1 MIKNYLKIALA
12 NIYKSKVYSLIS
24 ISSLA
29 VGMAVCILL
38 LLYVSDELSY
48 DRYHEKSD
56 NIYRLCQDVHPYQA
70 PGAARLL
77 TDNLPEIVNSARIL
91 PRDNINVQF
100 DNKRF
105 KEDRVAWVDPAL
117 FDIFSFNF
125 IVGMEGASSLQEPG
139 TAVITEKIAKK
150 YFGDKNPIGKTI
162 NVGNEYDYLI
172 TAIIEDIPDN
182 SHFKFDI
189 FMTLEDGDMMFSEN
203 WMENWGWWNFLVYF
217 EMQDHFLKKELDTK
231 ISDKMN
237 GIMKEK
243 FGNDT
248 PETQYT
254 LQNLEDI
261 HLYSSHFLG
270 DIQPQ
275 NSIIYVLIFSAIG
288 LLILFIASFNYVNLF
303 TANAT
308 TRLTEISVR
317 KTFGASRRQLAK
329 QFIFESVLVFFVSFC
344 ISLVLVGLALPLFN
358 EFSGKALSFSILAN
372 TSIILSLLGMMVVVG
387 ILAGWYPA
395 LVLSSYSPTGVL
407 KSALKSRSGFQIK
420 KLLIGTQFT
429 IVITL
434 IACAII
440 MSRQVSYLET
450 TDLGFKKES
459 VITAIFDFGD
469 ETKYNTLKHELL
481 SKSYVSS
488 VSVASRIPSG
498 SLSNEGGVLPE
509 GQTETIAIAYVHVN
523 FDYFKTLGIEPKQG
537 RLFSEEFSTDI
548 NESII
553 LNAAAVKNL
562 GIEGNPIGQYVKCNW
577 PKSTRKIVGVIGDV
591 HFESLYNKIKPAV
604 FLINYPDVYEMII
617 KVVPSD
623 EIGSMNAITEI
634 CKSHYPNEV
643 IEFSFLDT
651 ILESRY
657 KKDITTFQL
666 MGFFAALG
674 IFLACMGL
682 LGVATFMITGRT
694 KEIGIRKVNGAK
706 AWEIIRLLN
715 IGFIKWI
722 AISFVIAT
730 PLAYY
735 AMSRWLES
743 FAYQTELSWWIFAIS
758 GLLTVV
764 IVLSTVSW
772 VTYRAARRNPVES
785 LRYE

>member
-1 MIKNYLKIALA
+1 MIKNYLKITLV
-12 NIYKSKVYSLIS
+12 NIYKSKVYSTIS

-48 DRYHEKSD
+48 DRYHEKSG
-56 NIYRLCQDVHPYQA
+56 NIYRLCQEVHPYQA

-77 TDNLPEIVNSARIL
+77 TDNLPEIINSARIL

-100 DNKRF
+100 NNKRF

-117 FDIFSFNF
+117 FDIFSFSF
-125 IVGMEGASSLQEPG
+125 IVGKDGSTSLQQPG
-139 TAVITEKIAKK
+139 TAVITEEIARK
-150 YFGDKNPIGKTI
+150 YFGDENPIGKTI

-189 FMTLEDGDMMFSEN
+189 FMTLEDGAMMFGDD
-203 WMENWGWWNFLVYF
+203 WMGSWGWWNFLVYF
-217 EMQDHFLKKELDTK
+217 EMHDHFLKKDLDAK

-237 GIMKEK
+237 GIMKEQ

-248 PETQYT
+248 QETQYT

-317 KTFGASRRQLAK
+317 KTFGASRLQLAK

-344 ISLVLVGLALPLFN
+344 ISLLLVGLALPLFN

-407 KSALKSRSGFQIK
+407 KSALKSSSGFQIK

-429 IVITL
+429 IVIAL

-440 MSRQVSYLET
+440 MFRQVSFLET
-450 TDLGFKKES
+450 TELGFEQEA
-459 VITAIFDFGD
+459 VITSIFDYGD

-498 SLSNEGGVLPE
+498 SLSNVGVVLPE
-509 GQTETIAIAYVHVN
+509 GQTESIEIPYVHVN
-523 FDYFKTLGIEPKQG
+523 FDYFKTLGIEPIQG
-537 RLFSEEFSTDI
+537 RLFSEEFSTDVG
-548 NESII
+548 ESII

-562 GIEGNPIGQYVKCNW
+562 GIEGNPIGQSIECYW
-577 PKSTRKIVGVIGDV
+577 PQSTRKIVGVIDDI

-604 FLINYPDVYEMII
+604 FLINYPDVYHIII

-634 CKSHYPNEV
+634 CKSFYPNEV
-643 IEFSFLDT
+643 IEFSFLNT

-657 KKDITTFQL
+657 KKDVNTFQL

-674 IFLACMGL
+674 IFSGMHG
-682 LGVATFMITGRT
+682 TFGCCY
-694 KEIGIRKVNGAK
+694 
-706 AWEIIRLLN
+706 
-715 IGFIKWI
+715 F
-722 AISFVIAT
+722 
-730 PLAYY
+730 YD
-735 AMSRWLES
+735 
-743 FAYQTELSWWIFAIS
+743 
-758 GLLTVV
+758 
-764 IVLSTVSW
+764 
-772 VTYRAARRNPVES
+772 
-785 LRYE
+785 

>member
-1 MIKNYLKIALA
+1 MIKSYLKIALA
-12 NIYKSKVYSLIS
+12 NIYKSKVYSTIS

-38 LLYVSDELSY
+38 LLYVTDELSY

-77 TDNLPEIVNSARIL
+77 TDNLPEIKSSARIL
-91 PRDNINVQF
+91 PRDNINVQC

-105 KEDRVAWVDPAL
+105 KEDLVAWVDPAL
-117 FDIFSFNF
+117 FDIFTFNF
-125 IVGMEGASSLQEPG
+125 IVGKDGASSLQQPG
-139 TAVITEKIAKK
+139 TAVITEKTARK
-150 YFGDKNPIGKTI
+150 YFGDENPIGKTI
-162 NVGNEYDYLI
+162 NVSNEYDYLI
-172 TAIIEDIPDN
+172 TAIIEDIPGN

-189 FMTLEDGDMMFSEN
+189 FLTLEDGDKMFSDD
-203 WMENWGWWNFLVYF
+203 WMDNWGWLNFLVYF
-217 EMQDHFLKKELDTK
+217 EMQDNFSNPDVEEK
-231 ISDKMN
+231 ISQILMSVDSPN
-237 GIMKEK
+237 APTTAFTI
-243 FGNDT
+243 
-248 PETQYT
+248 
-254 LQNLEDI
+254 QNVVDI

-317 KTFGASRRQLAK
+317 KTFGASRQQLAK

-344 ISLVLVGLALPLFN
+344 VSLLLVGLALPLFN
-358 EFSGKALSFSILAN
+358 EFSGKTLSFSILAN
-372 TSIILSLLGMMVVVG
+372 TNIILGLLGMLVVVG

-407 KSALKSRSGFQIK
+407 KSSLKSSSGFQIK

-429 IVITL
+429 IVIAL

-440 MSRQVSYLET
+440 MFRQVSFLET
-450 TDLGFKKES
+450 TELGFEQEA
-459 VITAIFDFGD
+459 VITGIFDYGD

-509 GQTETIAIAYVHVN
+509 GQTEPKAIPYVHVT
-523 FDYFKTLGIEPKQG
+523 FDYFKTLGIVPKQG
-537 RLFSEEFSTDI
+537 RLFSEDFKTDAT
-548 NESII
+548 ESVI
-553 LNAAAVKNL
+553 LNEAAVKFL
-562 GIEGNPIGQYVKCNW
+562 EIKGNPIGQSLRCNW
-577 PKSTRKIVGVIGDV
+577 PKSTRKIVGVIDDI

-604 FLINYPDVYEMII
+604 FLINYPDVYHII
-617 KVVPSD
+617 VKVVPSD
-623 EIGSMNAITEI
+623 EIGSMKAITEI
-634 CKSHYPNEV
+634 CKSIYPNEV
-643 IEFSFLDT
+643 IEFSFLNS

-682 LGVATFMITGRT
+682 LGVATFMISSRT

-706 AWEIIRLLN
+706 SWEIIQLLN
-715 IGFIKWI
+715 IGFLKWI
-722 AISFVIAT
+722 AIAFVFAT
-730 PLAYY
+730 PVAYY

-743 FAYQTELSWWIFAIS
+743 FAYRTDLSWWVFAIS
-758 GLLTVV
+758 GLLTVL

>member
-1 MIKNYLKIALA
+1 MNYLKIALT
-12 NIYKSKVYSLIS
+12 NIYKNKVYSIIS

-38 LLYVSDELSY
+38 LLYVTHELSY

-77 TDNLPEIVNSARIL
+77 TDNLPEIISSVRIL

-105 KEDRVAWVDPAL
+105 KEDEVAWVDPAL

-125 IVGMEGASSLQEPG
+125 IVGTKGSSSLQQPG
-139 TAVITEKIAKK
+139 TVVITKSTAEK
-150 YFGDKNPIGKTI
+150 YFGNENPIGKTI
-162 NVGNEYDYLI
+162 EVGNEYDYLI
-172 TAIIEDIPDN
+172 TAVIEDISDN

-189 FMTLEDGDMMFSEN
+189 FMTLEDGAMMFGN
-203 WMENWGWWNFLVYF
+203 DWMDSWGWCNFLVYF
-217 EMQDHFLKKELDTK
+217 EMQDNFSKPDVEEK
-231 ISDKMN
+231 ISN
-237 GIMKEK
+237 LLNIANEP
-243 FGNDT
+243 NST
-248 PETQYT
+248 PIDYT
-254 LQNLEDI
+254 IQNVVDI

-308 TRLTEISVR
+308 NRLTEISVR

-329 QFIFESVLVFFVSFC
+329 QFILESILVFFVSFC
-344 ISLVLVGLALPLFN
+344 FSLLLVGLTLPLFN

-372 TSIILSLLGMMVVVG
+372 TNIIIGLLGMLLVVG

-395 LVLSSYSPTGVL
+395 LILSSYSPTRVL
-407 KSALKSRSGFQIK
+407 KSSIKSGSGFQIK
-420 KLLIGTQFT
+420 KLLIGIQFT
-429 IVITL
+429 IVIAL

-440 MSRQVSYLET
+440 MYGQINFLET
-450 TDLGFKKES
+450 KDLGFEKEA
-459 VITAIFDFGD
+459 VITTIFDYGD
-469 ETKYNTLKHELL
+469 EAKYNTLKHELL
-481 SKSYVSS
+481 SKSYVSN

-498 SLSNEGGVLPE
+498 DLGNQSYAKAE
-509 GQTETIAIAYVHVN
+509 GQEESILIPYVHVT
-523 FDYFKTLGIEPKQG
+523 FDYFRTLGIEPIEG
-537 RLFSEEFSTDI
+537 RLFSEEFSTDVK
-548 NESII
+548 ESVI

-562 GIEGNPIGQYVKCNW
+562 GIEGNPIGQSVQCNW
-577 PKSTRKIVGVIGDV
+577 PKSTRKIVGVIDDI
-591 HFESLYNKIKPAV
+591 HFESLYNKIKPTV
-604 FLINYPDVYEMII
+604 FLIHYPVVYHLIV
-617 KVVPSD
+617 KVIPSD
-623 EIGSMNAITEI
+623 EIGSMNAITDI
-634 CKSHYPNEV
+634 CQSFYPDEV
-643 IEFSFLDT
+643 IEFIFLDS
-651 ILESRY
+651 ILEFRY

-666 MGFFAALG
+666 MGFFAALA

-682 LGVATFMITGRT
+682 LGISTFIISSKT

-706 AWEIIRLLN
+706 VWEIIQLLN
-715 IGFIKWI
+715 VGFIKWI
-722 AISFVIAT
+722 AIAFVIAT

-743 FAYQTELSWWIFAIS
+743 FAYRTELSWWIFAIS
-758 GLLTVV
+758 GLATVLIV
-764 IVLSTVSW
+764 ISTVSW
-772 VTYRAARRNPVES
+772 VTYKAARRNPVES
-785 LRYE
+785 LMYE

>member
-1 MIKNYLKIALA
+1 MIMNYLKIALT
-12 NIYKSKVYSLIS
+12 NIYKNKVYSIIS

-38 LLYVSDELSY
+38 LLYVTHELSY

-77 TDNLPEIVNSARIL
+77 TDNLPEIISSVRIL

-105 KEDRVAWVDPAL
+105 KEDEVAWVDPAL

-125 IVGMEGASSLQEPG
+125 IVGTKGSSSLQQPG
-139 TAVITEKIAKK
+139 TVVITKSTAEK
-150 YFGDKNPIGKTI
+150 YFGNENPIGKTI
-162 NVGNEYDYLI
+162 EVGNEYDYLI
-172 TAIIEDIPDN
+172 TAVIEDISDN

-189 FMTLEDGDMMFSEN
+189 FMTLEDGAMMFGN
-203 WMENWGWWNFLVYF
+203 DWMDSWGWCNFLVYF
-217 EMQDHFLKKELDTK
+217 EMQDNFSKPDVEEK
-231 ISDKMN
+231 ISN
-237 GIMKEK
+237 LLNIANEP
-243 FGNDT
+243 NST
-248 PETQYT
+248 PIDYT
-254 LQNLEDI
+254 IQNVVDI

-308 TRLTEISVR
+308 NRLTEISVR

-329 QFIFESVLVFFVSFC
+329 QFILESILVFFVSFC
-344 ISLVLVGLALPLFN
+344 FSLLLVGLTLPLFN

-372 TSIILSLLGMMVVVG
+372 TNIIIGLLGMLLVVG

-395 LVLSSYSPTGVL
+395 LILSSYSPTRVL
-407 KSALKSRSGFQIK
+407 KSSIKSGSGFQIK
-420 KLLIGTQFT
+420 KLLIGIQFT
-429 IVITL
+429 IVIAL

-440 MSRQVSYLET
+440 MYGQINFLET
-450 TDLGFKKES
+450 KDLGFEKEA
-459 VITAIFDFGD
+459 VITTIFDYGD
-469 ETKYNTLKHELL
+469 EAKYNTLKHELL
-481 SKSYVSS
+481 SKSYVSN

-498 SLSNEGGVLPE
+498 DLGNQSYAKAE
-509 GQTETIAIAYVHVN
+509 GQEESILIPYVHVT
-523 FDYFKTLGIEPKQG
+523 FDYFRTLGIEPIEG
-537 RLFSEEFSTDI
+537 RLFSEEFSTDVK
-548 NESII
+548 ESVI

-562 GIEGNPIGQYVKCNW
+562 GIEGNPIGQSVQCNW
-577 PKSTRKIVGVIGDV
+577 PKSTRKIVGVIDEI

-604 FLINYPDVYEMII
+604 FLIHYPVVYHLIV
-617 KVVPSD
+617 KVIPSD
-623 EIGSMNAITEI
+623 EIGSMNAITDI
-634 CKSHYPNEV
+634 CQSFYPDEV
-643 IEFSFLDT
+643 IEFIFLDS
-651 ILESRY
+651 ILEFRY

-666 MGFFAALG
+666 MGFFAALA

-682 LGVATFMITGRT
+682 LGISTFIISSKT

-706 AWEIIRLLN
+706 VLEIIQLLN
-715 IGFIKWI
+715 VGFIKWI
-722 AISFVIAT
+722 AIAFVIAT

-743 FAYQTELSWWIFAIS
+743 FAYRTELSWWIFAIS
-758 GLLTVV
+758 GLATVLIV
-764 IVLSTVSW
+764 ISTVSW
-772 VTYRAARRNPVES
+772 VTYKAARRNPVES

>member
-1 MIKNYLKIALA
+1 MIKNYLKIALS
-12 NIYKSKVYSLIS
+12 NIFKSKVYSLIS

-29 VGMAVCILL
+29 VGIAVCILL
-38 LLYVSDELSY
+38 LLYVADELSY
-48 DRYHEKSD
+48 DRYNEKSD
-56 NIYRLCQDVHPYQA
+56 NIYRLCQEEHPYQA

-77 TDNLPEIVNSARIL
+77 TDNLPEIKNSARIL

-100 DNKRF
+100 ENKRF
-105 KEDRVAWVDPAL
+105 KEDKVAWVDPSL

-125 IVGMEGASSLQEPG
+125 IVGTKGSSSLQQPG
-139 TAVITEKIAKK
+139 TMVITEETARK
-150 YFGDKNPIGKTI
+150 YFGDEDPIGKTI
-162 NVGNEYDYLI
+162 KVGNEYNYLI
-172 TAIIEDIPDN
+172 TAVIQEMPDN

-189 FMTLEDGDMMFSEN
+189 FMTLEDGAMMFGN
-203 WMENWGWWNFLVYF
+203 DWMDSWGWWNFLVYF
-217 EMQDHFLKKELDTK
+217 EMTDNFSKPDLEAKITELMVNK
-231 ISDKMN
+231 YNQSGEPI
-237 GIMKEK
+237 
-243 FGNDT
+243 
-248 PETQYT
+248 TQLT
-254 LQNLEDI
+254 VQNIKDI

-275 NSIIYVLIFSAIG
+275 NSIVYVLIFSAIG

-317 KTFGASRRQLAK
+317 KTFGASRRRLAT

-344 ISLVLVGLALPLFN
+344 VSLLLVSLALPLFN
-358 EFSGKALSFSILAN
+358 ELSGKALSFSFLVNPNIIFGLLAM
-372 TSIILSLLGMMVVVG
+372 IVVVG

-395 LVLSSYSPTGVL
+395 FILSSYSPTGVL
-407 KSALKSRSGFQIK
+407 KSSFKSGSGFQIK

-429 IVITL
+429 IVIAL

-440 MSRQVSYLET
+440 MFRQINLLET
-450 TDLGFKKES
+450 KNLGFDKEA
-459 VITAIFDFGD
+459 VITAVFDFGD
-469 ETKYNTLKHELL
+469 ETKYNTLKNELL

-509 GQTETIAIAYVHVN
+509 GQTESRAIPYVHVT
-523 FDYFKTLGIEPKQG
+523 FDYFKTLGIVPKQG
-537 RLFSEEFSTDI
+537 RLFSEEFKTDVA
-548 NESII
+548 ESII
-553 LNAAAVKNL
+553 LNEAAVKYL
-562 GIEGNPIGQYVKCNW
+562 EIQGNPIGQSLRCNW
-577 PKSTRKIVGVIGDV
+577 PKSTRKIVGVIDDI

-604 FLINYPDVYEMII
+604 FVINYPDVYHMIV
-617 KVVPSD
+617 KVIPSD
-623 EIGSMNAITEI
+623 KIGSMKAITDI
-634 CKSHYPNEV
+634 SQSFYPNEV

-651 ILESRY
+651 ILEQRY
-657 KKDITTFQL
+657 QKDYKTFQL
-666 MGFFAALG
+666 MGFFAALA
-674 IFLACMGL
+674 ILLACMGL
-682 LGVATFMITGRT
+682 LGVSTFIITSKT

-706 AWEIIRLLN
+706 VFEIIQMLN
-715 IGFIKWI
+715 IGFVKWI
-722 AISFVIAT
+722 AVAFIIAT

-743 FAYQTELSWWIFAIS
+743 FAYQTTLSWWVFAIS
-758 GLLTVV
+758 GLLTLI

>member
-1 MIKNYLKIALA
+1 MIMNYLKIALT
-12 NIYKSKVYSLIS
+12 NIYKNKVYSIIS

-38 LLYVSDELSY
+38 LLYVTHELSY

-77 TDNLPEIVNSARIL
+77 TDNLPEIISSVRIL

-105 KEDRVAWVDPAL
+105 KEDEVAWVDPAL

-125 IVGMEGASSLQEPG
+125 IVGTKGSSSLQQPG
-139 TAVITEKIAKK
+139 TVVITKSTAEK
-150 YFGDKNPIGKTI
+150 YFGNENPIGKTI
-162 NVGNEYDYLI
+162 EVGNEYDYLI
-172 TAIIEDIPDN
+172 TAVIEDISDN

-189 FMTLEDGDMMFSEN
+189 FMTLEDGAMMFGN
-203 WMENWGWWNFLVYF
+203 DWMDSWGWCNFLVYF
-217 EMQDHFLKKELDTK
+217 EMQDTFSKPDVEEK
-231 ISDKMN
+231 ISN
-237 GIMKEK
+237 LLNIANEP
-243 FGNDT
+243 NST
-248 PETQYT
+248 PIDYT
-254 LQNLEDI
+254 IQNVVDI

-308 TRLTEISVR
+308 NRLTEISVR

-329 QFIFESVLVFFVSFC
+329 QFILESILVFFVSFC
-344 ISLVLVGLALPLFN
+344 FSLLLVGLTLPLFN

-372 TSIILSLLGMMVVVG
+372 TNIIIGLLGMLLVVG

-395 LVLSSYSPTGVL
+395 LILSSYSPTRVL
-407 KSALKSRSGFQIK
+407 KSSIKSGSGFQIK
-420 KLLIGTQFT
+420 KLLIGIQFT
-429 IVITL
+429 IVIAL

-440 MSRQVSYLET
+440 MYGQINFLET
-450 TDLGFKKES
+450 KDLGFEKEA
-459 VITAIFDFGD
+459 VITTIFDYGD
-469 ETKYNTLKHELL
+469 EAKYNTLKHELL
-481 SKSYVSS
+481 SKSYVSN

-498 SLSNEGGVLPE
+498 DLGNQSYAKAE
-509 GQTETIAIAYVHVN
+509 GQEESILIPYVHVT
-523 FDYFKTLGIEPKQG
+523 FDYFRTLGIEPIEG
-537 RLFSEEFSTDI
+537 RLFSEEFSTDVK
-548 NESII
+548 ESVI

-562 GIEGNPIGQYVKCNW
+562 GIEGNPIGQSVQCNW
-577 PKSTRKIVGVIGDV
+577 PKSTRKIVGVIDDI

-604 FLINYPDVYEMII
+604 FLIHYPVVYHLIV
-617 KVVPSD
+617 KVIPSD
-623 EIGSMNAITEI
+623 EIGSMNAITDI
-634 CKSHYPNEV
+634 CQSFYPDEV
-643 IEFSFLDT
+643 IEFIFLDS
-651 ILESRY
+651 ILEFRY

-666 MGFFAALG
+666 MGFFAALA

-682 LGVATFMITGRT
+682 LGISTFIISSKT

-706 AWEIIRLLN
+706 VWEIIQLLN
-715 IGFIKWI
+715 VGFIKWI
-722 AISFVIAT
+722 AIAFVIAT

-743 FAYQTELSWWIFAIS
+743 FAYRTELSWWIFAIS
-758 GLLTVV
+758 GLATVL

-772 VTYRAARRNPVES
+772 VTYKAARRNPVES